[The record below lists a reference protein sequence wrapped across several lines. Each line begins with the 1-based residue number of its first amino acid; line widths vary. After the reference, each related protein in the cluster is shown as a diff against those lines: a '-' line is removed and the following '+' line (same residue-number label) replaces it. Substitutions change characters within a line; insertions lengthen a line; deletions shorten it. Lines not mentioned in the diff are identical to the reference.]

1 MKEYDKIS
9 TAKECAV
16 DWKEAVC
23 SLIWATH
30 NVDIE
35 ELKEV
40 SSQFQLTKQFGREC
54 YPPSAYL
61 VMKYLKEIAE
71 TYQVAWEP
79 SDSGEIRNI
88 YFLLKI

>member
-40 SSQFQLTKQFGREC
+40 SSQLTK
-54 YPPSAYL
+54 
-61 VMKYLKEIAE
+61 
-71 TYQVAWEP
+71 
-79 SDSGEIRNI
+79 
-88 YFLLKI
+88 